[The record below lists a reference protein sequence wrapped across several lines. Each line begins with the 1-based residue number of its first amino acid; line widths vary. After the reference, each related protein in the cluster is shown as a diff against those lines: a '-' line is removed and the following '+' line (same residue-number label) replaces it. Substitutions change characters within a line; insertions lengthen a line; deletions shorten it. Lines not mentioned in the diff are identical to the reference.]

1 MHVVPINFKRR
12 SKIWRVLCLLLMERE
27 RERERGII
35 LYLEMRG
42 IKIIII
48 ILHKFL
54 SKEVLICLFSLTF
67 ILRDY

>member
-1 MHVVPINFKRR
+1 MHIVPINFKRR
-12 SKIWRVLCLLLMERE
+12 SKIWRVLCLLLI
-27 RERERGII
+27 ERERGII

-54 SKEVLICLFSLTF
+54 SKGVLIYLFSLTF
-67 ILRDY
+67 ILRD

>member
-1 MHVVPINFKRR
+1 MHIVPINFKRR
-12 SKIWRVLCLLLMERE
+12 SKIWRVLLCLLLI
-27 RERERGII
+27 ERERGII

-54 SKEVLICLFSLTF
+54 SKGVLIYLFSLTF
-67 ILRDY
+67 ILRD

>member
-1 MHVVPINFKRR
+1 ME
-12 SKIWRVLCLLLMERE
+12 STVLIAHW
-27 RERERGII
+27 ERGII

-54 SKEVLICLFSLTF
+54 SKGVLIYLFSLTF
-67 ILRDY
+67 ILRD